1 MHDRFD
7 LLYLILD
14 RVDEDSDRRLAQHL
28 VTLYLEDNPF
38 TAGNDIVS
46 VELLTKYINYA
57 RQNIRPELNNEASN
71 ELVDRYVELRK
82 QNNDRTGS
90 DKRIN
95 ATTRQLESMIRMSEA
110 HARMRLS
117 NVVEK
122 HDVLEA
128 ARLLQSGAKCLIEME
143 IA

>member
-1 MHDRFD
+1 M
-7 LLYLILD
+7 
-14 RVDEDSDRRLAQHL
+14 
-28 VTLYLEDNPF
+28 
-38 TAGNDIVS
+38 
-46 VELLTKYINYA
+46 
-57 RQNIRPELNNEASN
+57 
-71 ELVDRYVELRK
+71 DRYVELRK

-128 ARLLQSGAKCLIEME
+128 SRLLQSGAKCLIEME